1 MRLARKHDHRSRA
14 LKKLERAE
22 QLLPARI
29 LRSTVVGLTENE
41 HYGRVDFLDER
52 NRGAVGVVLRVLK
65 RRRLEPVWLE
75 QSEIGGVP
83 PRRPIGYVALRY
95 RSGKAVGLGN
105 RPVGKHA
112 TAAAACHPEFFG
124 IDVAALE

>member
-1 MRLARKHDHRSRA
+1 MRLAQKNHHGGLA
-14 LKKLERAE
+14 LQKLERAE

-95 RSGKAVGLGN
+95 RSGKAVGLSN
-105 RPVGKHA
+105 CPVRKHA
-112 TAAAACHPEFFG
+112 ASAATS
-124 IDVAALE
+124 